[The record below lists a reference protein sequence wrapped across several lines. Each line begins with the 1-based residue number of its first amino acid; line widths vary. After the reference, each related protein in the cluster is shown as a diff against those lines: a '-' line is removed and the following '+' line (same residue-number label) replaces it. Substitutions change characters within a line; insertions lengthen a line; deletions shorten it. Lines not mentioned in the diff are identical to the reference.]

1 MSVISI
7 PTLFILTFCPFSG
20 SSVQCHIPSDRGTLH
35 EAAHETALRGQPDGR
50 TYTQGYHTVLRLRTR
65 KTEGLSNYIFEGG
78 GTVGKI
84 IV

>member
-1 MSVISI
+1 MV
-7 PTLFILTFCPFSG
+7 TVLFTFILTLLPFSG
-20 SSVQCHIPSDRGTLH
+20 PSVQCHIPSDRGTLH
-35 EAAHETALRGQPDGR
+35 EAAHETALRGQPHGR